1 MTNAAVC
8 SLLFKDYDFRQH
20 PAGFQ
25 AVKLY
30 PNGFGISV
38 IPESD
43 GVTYEVAVLRHKN
56 GTHSYLCYDSG
67 VTDDVFRRLNVDKV
81 EAVAL
86 RVRNLPEGT
95 RVVR

>member
-1 MTNAAVC
+1 MTNSTVC
-8 SLLFKDYDFRQH
+8 SLLFKDYEFRKH

-25 AVKLY
+25 AVKLF
-30 PNGFGISV
+30 PNGFGVSIL
-38 IPESD
+38 PESD

-67 VTDDVFRRLNVDKV
+67 VTNDVFRYLNVDKV
-81 EAVAL
+81 NQVVF
-86 RVRNLPEGT
+86 RVRELEPGT